1 MNKQSQVCV
10 WVFYNRPQVL
20 DLLTANN
27 LRFASDANGKP
38 ALDLSRKQGMLT
50 VEPTAPEAYTPAA
63 LYAALDGAS
72 RAEKEFM
79 RTGERPLEIENRTKD
94 SDYEAAR
101 LIASHLTNKSLKML
115 AARGG
120 HGRYAGDRAVMEDAV
135 ADLLYKGS
143 FGRDLYTNAPII
155 GMETQMGHTKANS
168 LGGTNTR
175 QELAAINM
183 SLHDT
188 EGKERLE
195 AIRRKTIQ
203 LNAMK
208 AIESNPELLN
218 DPDIQKLI
226 MGDKTFVKDF
236 MNKAEGDGFN
246 MSGGRDIS
254 DSQGQVV
261 GEKPLVI
268 NADEGSQVFVHTN
281 GNGKNGHAKTQ
292 KVFNELAG
300 KK

>member
-10 WVFYNRPQVL
+10 WVFYNRPQIL
-20 DLLTANN
+20 DLLAANN
-27 LRFASDANGKP
+27 LKFAADAKGKP
-38 ALDLSRKQGMLT
+38 LLDLSRKRGMLT
-50 VEPTAPEAYTPAA
+50 VEPTDPEPYTPDA
-63 LYAALDGAS
+63 LYKALEGAR
-72 RAEKEFM
+72 RAEKEFIK
-79 RTGERPLEIENRTKD
+79 TGERPLSTDNRAKD
-94 SDYEAAR
+94 SDYEAAK
-101 LIASHLTNKSLKML
+101 LIASHLTNQSLKML
-115 AARGG
+115 AARGS
-120 HGRYAGDRAVMEDAV
+120 HGRYAGDRSVMEDAV
-135 ADLLYKGS
+135 VDLLYKGS

-155 GMETQMGHTKANS
+155 GMDSQMGHTTANS
-168 LGGTNTR
+168 LGGTNLR

-183 SLHDT
+183 SLHDS
-188 EGKERLE
+188 EGKDRLE
-195 AIRRKTIQ
+195 AIRRKTVQ
-203 LNAMK
+203 LDAMK

-218 DPDIQKLI
+218 DPDIQKLV
-226 MGDKTFVKDF
+226 MGDKTFIRDF
-236 MNKAEGDGFN
+236 INKAEGYGFN

-292 KVFNELAG
+292 KAFNELAG